1 MRPGPRSRHRLRG
14 VGLARPGKP
23 LDKEVLS
30 MRLGKEQAVGY
41 VEDTGADSLPVQ
53 ELAISQPDGL
63 PLTPAPEGAAPE
75 SPVIVS

>member
-1 MRPGPRSRHRLRG
+1 
-14 VGLARPGKP
+14 
-23 LDKEVLS
+23 

-41 VEDTGADSLPVQ
+41 VEDTGADSLPVR
-53 ELAISQPDGL
+53 ELAISQPDGM